1 MIWIM
6 GPGRCGTTFLWELF
20 RNLGYDTGTEAE
32 FLRANEGRLDWVSF
46 PRVIKG
52 TGGLCINFR
61 KHTAGRPIE
70 HVFLCVRA
78 FEPMLE
84 SHLKMK
90 YGRGQYKGL
99 SLDELRSRLV
109 EEIPATM
116 GWGLLHAFAYTYSI
130 VIFPASALNSEYLY
144 RVIYRAGYAT
154 DRDHFERAW
163 QQTVKPELIR

>member
-90 YGRGQYKGL
+90 YGRGQYRGM
-99 SLDELRSRLV
+99 SLEELRARLV

-116 GWGLLHAFAYTYSI
+116 GWGLLHAFQHPHSI
-130 VIFPASALNSEYLY
+130 VSFPASAVNSDYLFKLMS
-144 RVIYRAGYAT
+144 RAGYAH
-154 DRDHFERAW
+154 DRTHFERAW
-163 QQTVKPELIR
+163 QNTVKPELIR